1 MATVALVVVIA
12 LALVFNYTNGF
23 HDAANAIAS
32 AVSTRALTPRAALL
46 LAAVMNLAGSL
57 LSTGVAV
64 TIAAGIIDPPE
75 GGIGMTVLFASL
87 AGAIVWNLVTWGFG
101 LPSSSSQALI
111 GGMVGAGLVSGTS
124 VYWMS
129 GVVGKVVLPMII
141 SPVIGLGGGYLLMV
155 AALWIL
161 RRANPHR
168 TERGFRVAQVFSAAS
183 LALGHGL
190 QDAQKSMGIIVLA
203 LVTAGAQDGFGVPL
217 WVAFASAIA
226 MAAGTYSGGWR
237 IMRTLGR
244 RIFPLRPPH
253 GFVAEATASAVL
265 YLTAFV
271 VKAPISTT
279 HVITAGVMGV
289 GSTRRLSAVRWGVA
303 REIVTAWVL
312 TLPAAGIVAAIIYPL
327 ARLAVGG
334 QAFGG

>member
-1 MATVALVVVIA
+1 LILVVA
-12 LALVFNYTNGF
+12 LALGFDYTNGF

-32 AVSTRALTPRAALL
+32 AVSTRALSPRVALI
-46 LAAVMNLAGSL
+46 LAAAANLVGAL

-64 TIAAGIIDPPE
+64 TVASAIIAPPP
-75 GGIGMTVLFASL
+75 GDKGLVVLL
-87 AGAIVWNLVTWGFG
+87 AALVGAITWNLITWYFG

-111 GGMVGAGLVSGTS
+111 GGLVGAGVASGS
-124 VYWMS
+124 AVHWIS
-129 GVVGKVVLPMII
+129 GVVGKVAIPMVI
-141 SPVIGLGGGYLLMV
+141 SPIIGLAVGYLLMIAV
-155 AALWIL
+155 LWL
-161 RRANPHR
+161 FRRANPHR
-168 TERGFRVAQVFSAAS
+168 VEHGFRIAQIFSAIS

-203 LVTAGAQDGFGVPL
+203 LVTTGHLRQFSVPFWVVLLCAGAL
-217 WVAFASAIA
+217 
-226 MAAGTYSGGWR
+226 AAGTYSGGWR

-253 GFVAEATASAVL
+253 GFVAEATASLVL

-279 HVITAGVMGV
+279 HVITASVMGV

-303 REIVTAWVL
+303 QDIVLAWVL
-312 TLPAAGIVAAIIYPL
+312 TLPAAAV
-327 ARLAVGG
+327 VGG
-334 QAFGG
+334 LAYGLASVLGL